1 MAGWLESLGSIFSKD
16 DDLENLDT
24 DAPVKKNHLENVYA
38 FDLPMN
44 AAEDDRIVGM
54 SELNGPIYQTKFGN
68 QYTVSINPD
77 QRNPQ
82 EKIIDGAK
90 AVGTAVLDYA
100 ADPFIPSKE
109 QVGEFAVNA
118 MTDTTDKLNDM
129 MFKGEGTVGDLMSL
143 ATFKAGAGLTAS
155 KLAPPTDAGS
165 YMGMFLN
172 RNAAKGEKYDSDY
185 DKALDMEMNGIDRDT
200 IWKETGW
207 GKVFGEW
214 MTETN
219 DSITTTKGVQDAGT
233 DLAPRY
239 KLDAVTEENVV
250 SKAVNA
256 HKTKAAISLKYKELY
271 RLAMKNPNEDARRTE
286 IENLENQARV
296 ELEAASS
303 PVNKETI
310 EISTNIKPTKIKPAK
325 LKKKGTIE
333 EVLGNA
339 DEIFDLVPKNIDT
352 VAEAGLRKGSSVK
365 DAGEN
370 FGNYGGV
377 HYRTRDWD
385 GNETS
390 NIRAFKNYGPKD
402 VEGPFVQRN
411 DGTFGYVRNA
421 ADVDTANVVLKE
433 LDKIRLVAKEAM
445 TKLKNSTVSDDEYGK
460 ISTAILV
467 RRDAAMKKIY
477 NAGKEDYI
485 WSTMLHET
493 QHWLDDIFESRGGT
507 GANWEDK
514 DRRASIQLSAK
525 AEYRK
530 ELNKLEDKYG
540 SSDPDAVTPEL
551 RNQLLN
557 ELDALNSGP
566 KGMAANINNK
576 GFTNLEYYYRDGGET
591 KSRLVQSRR
600 RLNFDERRNTPPWVT
615 LSKMMDGQLDAPA
628 ANADITSN
636 VKKYPT
642 SESEIWTPARFK
654 DPYYDY
660 TKNPIPKD
668 NNKNFWEV
676 DDLSASVT
684 NQTDDI
690 LKAQ

>member
-24 DAPVKKNHLENVYA
+24 DAPVKKNHLENI
-38 FDLPMN
+38 N
-44 AAEDDRIVGM
+44 AWDVPFNASPSDRIIGQNDAGQLVYKT
-54 SELNGPIYQTKFGN
+54 ITGN
-68 QYTVSINPD
+68 TYTVSVNPD

-82 EKIIDGAK
+82 EKLIEGAK

-100 ADPFIPSKE
+100 EDPFIPSKE

-129 MFKGEGTVGDLMSL
+129 MFKGEGTIGDLVGA

-239 KLDAVTEENVV
+239 KLDAVTEENVI
-250 SKAVNA
+250 SKAANS
-256 HKTKAAISLKYKELY
+256 HKTKTAINLKYKELY

-303 PVNKETI
+303 PVNTETI
-310 EISTNIKPTKIKPAK
+310 KVSTNLKPTKIKPAK
-325 LKKKGTIE
+325 LSRTGNLNQ
-333 EVLGNA
+333 VLGNA
-339 DEIFDLVPKNIDT
+339 DEVFDLIPKDFPM
-352 VAEAGLRKGSSVK
+352 ALSEAGQRMGASVPNQ
-365 DAGEN
+365 N
-370 FGNYGGV
+370 FGTSSGV
-377 HYRTRDWD
+377 YYKTRDILT
-385 GNETS
+385 GKRTPNVAS
-390 NIRAFKNYGPKD
+390 FKDYGPTDKQ
-402 VEGPFVQRN
+402 GPFVQRQ
-411 DGTFGYVRNA
+411 DGSFGYVRDA
-421 ADVDTANVVLKE
+421 ADVDTANYVLKE
-433 LDKIRLVAKEAM
+433 LDKIRLNAKNANDKLNDSEISDAEFHKRSVAIRVK
-445 TKLKNSTVSDDEYGK
+445 
-460 ISTAILV
+460 
-467 RRDAAMKKIY
+467 RDAAMNKIY
-477 NAGKEDYI
+477 EAGKEDFI

-493 QHWLDDIFESRGGT
+493 QHWLDDIFKSTSGT
-507 GANWEDK
+507 GANSKDK
-514 DRRASIQLSAK
+514 DKRASIQLSAK

-530 ELNKLEDKYG
+530 ELNKIEDRFG
-540 SSDPDAVTPEL
+540 SLDPDAVTPEL

-557 ELDALNSGP
+557 EIDALNSGP
-566 KGMAANINNK
+566 KGMAADINNK
-576 GFTNLEYYYRDGGET
+576 GYSNLEYYYRDGGET
-591 KSRLVQSRR
+591 KSRLAQSRR
-600 RLNFDERRNTPPWVT
+600 RLGFDERRDTPPWVT
-615 LSKMMDGQLDAPA
+615 LSKMDDFRNS
-628 ANADITSN
+628 NAKSTF
-636 VKKYPT
+636 PT
-642 SESEIWTPARFK
+642 SEAEIWTPRRFR
-654 DPYYDY
+654 DY
-660 TKNPIPKD
+660 EFDYVTNPLPKSK
-668 NNKNFWEV
+668 KNFWEV